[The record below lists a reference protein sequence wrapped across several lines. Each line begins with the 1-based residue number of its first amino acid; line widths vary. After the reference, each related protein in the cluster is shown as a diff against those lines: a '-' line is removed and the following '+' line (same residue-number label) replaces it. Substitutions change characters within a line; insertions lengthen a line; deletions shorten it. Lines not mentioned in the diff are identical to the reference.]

1 MEGWRWCWKIWNR
14 KLPNCQCLGV
24 GDGVQESGLKAPI
37 RLHPYPQSFTYQ
49 SCIPTKDSQFCSCC
63 SDFSWPILHFKKNC
77 MFFFSKILD
86 FLTIFTVSNFSQIFL
101 KISQVF
107 LNFFSIFF
115 SKILDFFPKNSQKNL
130 KILKNHFSQK
140 FSKTLLAA
148 ERSIF
153 ENF

>member
-63 SDFSWPILHFKKNC
+63 SDFSWPILHFKRNC
-77 MFFFSKILD
+77 RFFFSKLLD
-86 FLTIFTVSNFSQIFL
+86 FLKFSQFPNFSQIFL
-101 KISQVF
+101 KISQIFSQFF
-107 LNFFSIFF
+107 LKIFLKNSRFFPQKNFQKNSQNSQKSFF
-115 SKILDFFPKNSQKNL
+115 SKILKNASGCRKE
-130 KILKNHFSQK
+130 HF
-140 FSKTLLAA
+140 
-148 ERSIF
+148 
-153 ENF
+153 